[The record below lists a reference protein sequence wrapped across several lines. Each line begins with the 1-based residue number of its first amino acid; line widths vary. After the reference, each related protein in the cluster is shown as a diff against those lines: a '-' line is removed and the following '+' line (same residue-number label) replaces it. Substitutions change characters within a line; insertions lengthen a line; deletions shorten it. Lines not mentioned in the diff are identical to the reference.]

1 MTQPSVQFAVVL
13 NDRPALFD
21 QVAIAVDNDIRDFL
35 DGENDGCELFD
46 ALYGDVA
53 DEPIPQRLTALLR
66 G

>member
-1 MTQPSVQFAVVL
+1 MTQPSAQFSVVF
-13 NDRPALFD
+13 NERPALFD
-21 QVAIAVDNDIRDFL
+21 QIAISVDNDIRDFL

-53 DEPIPQRLTALLR
+53 GEPIPQRLTALLR